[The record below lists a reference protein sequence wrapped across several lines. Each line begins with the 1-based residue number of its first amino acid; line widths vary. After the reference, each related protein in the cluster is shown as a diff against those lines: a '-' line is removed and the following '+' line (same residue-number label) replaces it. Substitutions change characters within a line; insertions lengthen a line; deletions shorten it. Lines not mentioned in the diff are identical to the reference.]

1 MGGPNT
7 HTANPRWQ
15 IAAIL
20 KTVILPYLGN
30 IRRISIKFGTVMH
43 IAIMNV
49 AMAAYKLCLLF
60 VIKETSLKQQIS
72 QFYLQILSS
81 EKLAFRFVTGH

>member
-1 MGGPNT
+1 ML
-7 HTANPRWQ
+7 
-15 IAAIL
+15 AIL
-20 KTVILPYLGN
+20 TDKNCKNYCNKTG
-30 IRRISIKFGTVMH
+30 FE
-43 IAIMNV
+43 
-49 AMAAYKLCLLF
+49 LLF